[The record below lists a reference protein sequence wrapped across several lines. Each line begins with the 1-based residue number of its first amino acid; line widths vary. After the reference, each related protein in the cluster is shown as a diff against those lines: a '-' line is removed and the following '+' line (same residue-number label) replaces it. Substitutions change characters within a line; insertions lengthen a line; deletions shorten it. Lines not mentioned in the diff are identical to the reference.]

1 MMDEERNAIPYGNIM
16 LARNAIRDVVPL
28 RRNMQFDG
36 MPSCIRSVVR
46 ETDMQRRTFLG
57 TTVLGATLMT
67 VSAPAVQAANTE
79 WDKTFALDD
88 RVAHEK
94 VRFTNRFSIELAA
107 DLYRPKNLTGKLP
120 AIAVSG
126 PFGAVKEQASGLYA
140 QELAI
145 RGFVT
150 VAFDPSFTG
159 ESGGVAR
166 NVASPDIN
174 AEDFSAAVD
183 YLSLRDD
190 VDPEKIGIC
199 GICGWGGLS
208 LRAAMLDTR
217 IKATVA
223 STMYDM
229 CRVTGQGYFDSMDA
243 NARHEMM
250 VKLNAQRTADAKA
263 GKPARAGGVPD
274 KLPDD
279 APWFV
284 KDYFDYYKTERG
296 YHPRSLNSNAGW
308 SVTSSISFAM
318 ENLLGRPDEIRSA
331 VMLVH
336 GEKAHSCYFSKD
348 VFPKLKGDN
357 KRLLLI
363 PGAVHTDLYD
373 RKDIIPFD
381 EIEKFYR
388 SYLA

>member
-16 LARNAIRDVVPL
+16 LARNAIRDVAPL

-94 VRFTNRFSIELAA
+94 VRFTNRFGIELAA

-308 SVTSSISFAM
+308 NVTSSISFAM

-348 VFPKLKGDN
+348 VFPKLQGDN

-373 RKDIIPFD
+373 KKDVIPFD

-388 SYLA
+388 TYLV

>member
-16 LARNAIRDVVPL
+16 LARNDIRDVAPL

-94 VRFTNRFSIELAA
+94 VRFTNRFGIELAA

-250 VKLNAQRTADAKA
+250 VKLNAQRTSDAKA
-263 GKPARAGGVPD
+263 GKSARAGGVPD

-308 SVTSSISFAM
+308 NVTSSISFAM

-373 RKDIIPFD
+373 KKDVIPFD

-388 SYLA
+388 TYLV